1 MVTVTMSTN
10 PKFGFSG
17 GTKRDGNFTYLH
29 GMYQEATKGVRHLLV
44 RKSIPNGLVFVG
56 ELPSRA
62 KGAFIPKMDHLK
74 TTKLIDLKH
83 STSPEM
89 DFSMRE
95 MATRWRHIRVCLTKL
110 TSLEASLEQLQLLY

>member
-62 KGAFIPKMDHLK
+62 KGAFSPKMDHLVRDNFLSELHLADIYLSFLGSL
-74 TTKLIDLKH
+74 TI
-83 STSPEM
+83 
-89 DFSMRE
+89 FSE
-95 MATRWRHIRVCLTKL
+95 V
-110 TSLEASLEQLQLLY
+110 Q